1 MITRMMTT
9 TIVFLAAITVLVQG
23 TPEKAQIVA
32 VTGCLKEAGTNNWI
46 VTNATDPAPSRAGAS
61 VTPPTGPL
69 SGKNEFKL
77 IGVAEFNLPAQ
88 KDRTVVVK
96 GMLIKASPVSRLN
109 ITSVRAVAPT
119 CMGK

>member
-9 TIVFLAAITVLVQG
+9 TIVFLAAITVPVQG

-61 VTPPTGPL
+61 VTPSTGPL

>member
-1 MITRMMTT
+1 MMTT
-9 TIVFLAAITVLVQG
+9 TIVFLAAITVLAQG

-109 ITSVRAVAPT
+109 ITSVRAVAPA
-119 CMGK
+119 CASRE